1 MTAAAAG
8 LASRPIRSAKVGRW
22 SRAAALKQSAEAR
35 LEPQPPKEIGMVRR
49 STFVVA
55 CVAALA
61 AGVALAQQFP
71 ILDNVANKVV
81 QKYQSMS
88 CEQLWAQKSQP
99 KSAEEQ
105 RVIGL
110 LKQDPAMRTEFVNR
124 VAAPIV
130 NKMFECGMVP

>member
-1 MTAAAAG
+1 MIRQATLVAAC
-8 LASRPIRSAKVGRW
+8 
-22 SRAAALKQSAEAR
+22 
-35 LEPQPPKEIGMVRR
+35 
-49 STFVVA
+49 T
-55 CVAALA
+55 AALA
-61 AGVALAQQFP
+61 TGVVLAQQFP

-81 QKYQSMS
+81 QKYQGMS